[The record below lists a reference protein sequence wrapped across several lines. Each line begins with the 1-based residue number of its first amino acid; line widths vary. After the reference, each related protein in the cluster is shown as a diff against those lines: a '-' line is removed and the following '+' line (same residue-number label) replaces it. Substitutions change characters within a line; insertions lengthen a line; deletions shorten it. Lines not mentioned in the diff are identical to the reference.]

1 MKGNEEKFNFKWKL
15 VENYFNALMVITFTV
30 LIVYGIINN
39 DAYCLV
45 AAAVGAV
52 AGPFIATFIDKKS
65 Q

>member
-1 MKGNEEKFNFKWKL
+1 MKGKNFNFKWKL
-15 VENYFNALMVITFTV
+15 IENYFNALMVITFAV
-30 LIVYGIINN
+30 LIVYGIVDDNV
-39 DAYCLV
+39 YYLV